1 MNINNDFILYN
12 KKLGKG
18 SYSSVFL
25 GWDIKYSKNVA
36 IKNIKLKSLKKKQ
49 IDKIKQEINII
60 EQLNHKNICK
70 FFNYIHK
77 KNNYYIILEYCDTS
91 LHSLLRKEKSL
102 DEDITKEFMIELSD
116 ALLYLQNNCIAHR
129 DIKPQNILLLDG
141 SIKLTDFGLACY
153 FNKNTNMTSMC
164 GSPLYMAP
172 EIVNDDNGYN
182 SKIDL
187 WSSGV
192 VMYQMLYGKTPFNAS
207 THYELV
213 NKINDNKI
221 KFPNNDFS
229 YHCLDL
235 LAKLLTKNPE
245 NRISWDDFF
254 NHPFLNEYS
263 SFVQNSKPILIKKK
277 N

>member
-1 MNINNDFILYN
+1 MNLNNDFILYN

-18 SYSSVFL
+18 AYSTVFL
-25 GWDIKYSKNVA
+25 GWDINSSTNVA

-49 IDKIKQEINII
+49 IDKIKKEINII

-70 FFNYIHK
+70 FLHYYHK
-77 KNNYYIILEYCDTS
+77 KNNFYIILEYCDMNLNT
-91 LHSLLRKEKSL
+91 LLKKEKNL
-102 DEDITKEFMIELSD
+102 DEETTKEFMIELSD
-116 ALLYLQNNCIAHR
+116 ALLYLQNNYIAHR
-129 DIKPQNILLLDG
+129 DIKPQNILLLDN

-153 FNKNTNMTSMC
+153 FNNNTNMTSMC

-172 EIVNDDNGYN
+172 EIINDDNGYN

-187 WSSGV
+187 WSSGI

-207 THYELV
+207 THYELI

-235 LAKLLTKNPE
+235 LAKLLTKNPD

-263 SFVQNSKPILIKKK
+263 SFVQNSKPIPIKKI
-277 N
+277 